1 LSKRLEPPFEEGT
14 ALGCVDGSGA
24 NEGSSLTVPR
34 FSSLYL
40 LLYMGHQAL
49 FCANLGEMV
58 EKANALNAEG
68 AKGNAEVAESLAALA
83 GGK

>member
-1 LSKRLEPPFEEGT
+1 
-14 ALGCVDGSGA
+14 
-24 NEGSSLTVPR
+24 
-34 FSSLYL
+34 
-40 LLYMGHQAL
+40 MGHQAL